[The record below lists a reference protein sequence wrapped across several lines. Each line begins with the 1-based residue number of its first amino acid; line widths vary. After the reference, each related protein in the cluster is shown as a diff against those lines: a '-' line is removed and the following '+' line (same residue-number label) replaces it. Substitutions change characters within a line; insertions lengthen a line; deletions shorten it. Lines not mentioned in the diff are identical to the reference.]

1 MAKLFANKRFLTSV
15 SALALLGVMSIGITP
30 AQAEDAPV
38 KITVWSFGDVIQRD
52 LVRQYQA
59 LHPNVTIEYTKY
71 NLDDVNGTKL
81 ITQCSAY
88 KLTKKL
94 GGPDIVAVE
103 VAYSGKWRSSPTCF
117 QDLRKMETSTTN
129 VSAGVKAGQSATDLK
144 SEDRKSVV

>member
-1 MAKLFANKRFLTSV
+1 MAKFFAKKRVLAAT
-15 SALALLGVMSIGITP
+15 SALALLSVLSIGIEP
-30 AQAEDAPV
+30 ARSADAPV

-88 KLTKKL
+88 KLTKKTWW
-94 GGPDIVAVE
+94 P
-103 VAYSGKWRSSPTCF
+103 RHRC
-117 QDLRKMETSTTN
+117 R
-129 VSAGVKAGQSATDLK
+129 
-144 SEDRKSVV
+144 